1 MLILLYPLVMS
12 KVSYGKIHH
21 FYSWEKPLFL
31 WPFSMAMLNYQRVS
45 PVFSFGFWSSL
56 EKGSDHPLEISTVFD
71 GWCATSTCT
80 VPLFWRGFF
89 VGISW
94 TMSSYLK
101 VYGMTAMGVTIN
113 EDLTFTDK
121 NQSWWFMF
129 IDKMVVTSIFTHQA
143 YLVIS
148 DCWSVMSWLSWLLQ
162 MFSTIFGKKD
172 ENRRDP
178 GTFFPGVSPRML
190 YQPPARHQLWETL
203 DPDRMGQSYP
213 ADLMGC
219 LKIGYPGYPKIPWL
233 ISKSHI
239 FPSKSKE
246 FYGYTGHAQFYD
258 TPKYRMMRYPMIS
271 DYVPVS

>member
-1 MLILLYPLVMS
+1 MGDVQLRHVQFPCFD
-12 KVSYGKIHH
+12 GD
-21 FYSWEKPLFL
+21 FL
-31 WPFSMAMLNYQRVS
+31 WGYHGQL
-45 PVFSFGFWSSL
+45 
-56 EKGSDHPLEISTVFD
+56 
-71 GWCATSTCT
+71 
-80 VPLFWRGFF
+80 
-89 VGISW
+89 
-94 TMSSYLK
+94 
-101 VYGMTAMGVTIN
+101 MTAMGVTIN

-190 YQPPARHQLWETL
+190 YQSPARHQLWETL